1 MAPHEPSLQN
11 KDFMELIKW
20 MEGTR
25 QAGRREEM
33 TGQREETTGDS
44 KMMQD
49 SAQLLR
55 VCVKAVDIRAVL
67 HTEPSALMARL
78 SVTLVLVFATAI
90 LAPRYG

>member
-1 MAPHEPSLQN
+1 MAPPEPSLQS

-25 QAGRREEM
+25 QAQRREEM

-49 SAQLLR
+49 SAQLLSMR
-55 VCVKAVDIRAVL
+55 HGCGHQGPNSKTVSPLFSFLPLQFLLQDMDEGTMPEL
-67 HTEPSALMARL
+67 
-78 SVTLVLVFATAI
+78 
-90 LAPRYG
+90 